1 MKYKALIFGSIG
13 TLIESSNIQR
23 NSFNEAFKEAGL
35 DWYWDEQD
43 YKILLKKSGG
53 TKRVE
58 DFAEKNNVNVNASQI
73 RNRKTEIFS
82 SYIIQNKQKLRKS
95 VDEIIKYTK
104 DNNIKLAFSTSTTL
118 NNVDA
123 VFESLSGQ
131 ISKEEFEFI
140 GNKSFV
146 KNEKPH
152 PEIYKVT
159 LDKLNLQPEDCLAIE
174 DTEES
179 SNSAVSAGI
188 KCIGFPGQTLHPPP
202 PFQRS
207 LWLDRSESSVPESS
221 LPSANVPFG
230 VLRKGRQ
237 KAGESTVAGE
247 EICYC

>member
-1 MKYKALIFGSIG
+1 MKYKALLFGSIG

-82 SYIIQNKQKLRKS
+82 SFIIKNKQKLRKS
-95 VDEIIKYTK
+95 VEEIIKYTK

-123 VFESLSGQ
+123 VFKSLSDQ
-131 ISKEEFEFI
+131 IFKEDFHFI
-140 GNKSFV
+140 GNKSYV

-152 PEIYKVT
+152 PEIYKVA
-159 LDKLNLQPEDCLAIE
+159 LNKLNLQPEDCLAIE

-179 SNSAVSAGI
+179 SNSAVKAGI
-188 KCIGFPGQTLHPPP
+188 KCIGFPGDYHVEDN
-202 PFQRS
+202 FQMCVKKMNLLDQSIFS
-207 LWLDRSESSVPESS
+207 L
-221 LPSANVPFG
+221 
-230 VLRKGRQ
+230 
-237 KAGESTVAGE
+237 
-247 EICYC
+247 

>member
-1 MKYKALIFGSIG
+1 MKYKALLFGSIG

-23 NSFNEAFKEAGL
+23 NSFNDAFKEAGL

-58 DFAEKNNVNVNASQI
+58 DFAEKNNTNVNASQI

-82 SYIIQNKQKLRKS
+82 SFIIQNKQKLRKS

-146 KNEKPH
+146 KKIWWNK
-152 PEIYKVT
+152 KSRRF
-159 LDKLNLQPEDCLAIE
+159 C
-174 DTEES
+174 
-179 SNSAVSAGI
+179 
-188 KCIGFPGQTLHPPP
+188 
-202 PFQRS
+202 
-207 LWLDRSESSVPESS
+207 
-221 LPSANVPFG
+221 
-230 VLRKGRQ
+230 
-237 KAGESTVAGE
+237 
-247 EICYC
+247 

>member
-1 MKYKALIFGSIG
+1 MKYKAILFGSIG

-58 DFAEKNNVNVNASQI
+58 DFAEKNNTNVNASQI

-82 SYIIQNKQKLRKS
+82 SFIIKNKQKLRKS
-95 VDEIIKYTK
+95 VDEILKYTK

-159 LDKLNLQPEDCLAIE
+159 LDKLNLQNNFKKPNFCDIFGSILYDKDLFKI
-174 DTEES
+174 DFLVNQSKNSKKPGIS
-179 SNSAVSAGI
+179 S
-188 KCIGFPGQTLHPPP
+188 FFT
-202 PFQRS
+202 
-207 LWLDRSESSVPESS
+207 WLD
-221 LPSANVPFG
+221 
-230 VLRKGRQ
+230 Q
-237 KAGESTVAGE
+237 Y
-247 EICYC
+247 I

>member
-1 MKYKALIFGSIG
+1 MKYKALLFGSIG

-58 DFAEKNNVNVNASQI
+58 DFAEKNNINVNASQI

-82 SYIIQNKQKLRKS
+82 SFIIQNKQKLRES
-95 VDEIIKYTK
+95 VEGIIKFTK
-104 DNNIKLAFSTSTTL
+104 DNNIRLAFSTSTTE
-118 NNVDA
+118 NNVNA
-123 VFESLSGQ
+123 VFDSLSGQ
-131 ISKEEFEFI
+131 ISKEDFQFI

-152 PEIYKVT
+152 PEIYKIT
-159 LDKLNLQPEDCLAIE
+159 LDKLNLQPEECLAIE

-179 SNSAVSAGI
+179 SNSAVNARI
-188 KCIGFPGQTLHPPP
+188 KCIGFPGDYHVQDN
-202 PFQRS
+202 FQMCIKKMNLLDQSIFS
-207 LWLDRSESSVPESS
+207 L
-221 LPSANVPFG
+221 
-230 VLRKGRQ
+230 
-237 KAGESTVAGE
+237 
-247 EICYC
+247 